1 MRLAAALL
9 LFLTACVGGNPP
21 RESFFTLNAPEPAAA
36 AEDAPSIAVGPVTIP
51 EVVDRPQIVVR
62 LGPNQV
68 QIVEQ
73 ARWAE
78 PLKSAIA
85 RVVAAN
91 LAAALQARL
100 ALGRNADADYRVVL
114 DVQRFESPADA
125 VLIEA
130 LWTVT
135 SKDGRRNG
143 RSVVRE
149 KIAAKDY
156 SSLAAAHSAALATLS
171 KEIAAAI
178 RKSVPGT

>member
-1 MRLAAALL
+1 MRALL
-9 LFLTACVGGNPP
+9 LVLVLSACMGTPP

-36 AEDAPSIAVGPVTIP
+36 AAEAPSIAVGPVTIP
-51 EVVDRPQIVVR
+51 EIVDRPQIVVR

-68 QIVEQ
+68 QIIEQ

-78 PLKSAIA
+78 PLKVAIA

-91 LAAALQARL
+91 VAATLNAKLAPSR
-100 ALGRNADADYRVVL
+100 GDADYRVAL

-135 SKDGRRNG
+135 SKDGKQSG
-143 RSVVRE
+143 RSIVRQ
-149 KIAAKDY
+149 KIANKEF
-156 SSLAAAHSAALATLS
+156 SSLAAAHSAALAVMS

-178 RKSVPGT
+178 HKP

>member
-1 MRLAAALL
+1 MRWVLLTVVLAA
-9 LFLTACVGGNPP
+9 CVGNPP
-21 RESFFTLNAPEPAAA
+21 RENFFTLSAPEPATAA
-36 AEDAPSIAVGPVTIP
+36 PDAPSIAVGPVTIP
-51 EVVDRPQIVVR
+51 EIVDRPQFVVR

-78 PLKSAIA
+78 PLKAGIA

-91 LAAALQARL
+91 LATTLGARV
-100 ALGRNADADYRVVL
+100 APTRNGDADYRVAL

-125 VLIEA
+125 ALIEA

-135 SKDGRRNG
+135 SKDGKKSG

-149 KIAAKDY
+149 KIAVKDHA
-156 SSLAAAHSAALATLS
+156 SLAAAHSAALATMS
-171 KEIAAAI
+171 REIAAAI
-178 RKSVPGT
+178 RKP

>member
-1 MRLAAALL
+1 MRWVLLVLVLA
-9 LFLTACVGGNPP
+9 ACVGTPP
-21 RESFFTLNAPEPAAA
+21 RESFFTLNAPEPPAAA
-36 AEDAPSIAVGPVTIP
+36 QDAPSLAVGPVSIP
-51 EVVDRPQIVVR
+51 EMVDRPQFVVR

-78 PLKSAIA
+78 PLKAGIA

-91 LAAALQARL
+91 LATTLGARL
-100 ALGRNADADYRVVL
+100 TPVRNGEADYRVAL

-125 VLIEA
+125 VLIET

-135 SKDGRRNG
+135 SKDGKRSG

-149 KIAAKDY
+149 KIAARDHGA
-156 SSLAAAHSAALATLS
+156 LAAAHSRALATMS
-171 KEIAAAI
+171 REIAQAI
-178 RKSVPGT
+178 PKP

>member
-1 MRLAAALL
+1 MRLALL
-9 LFLTACVGGNPP
+9 VLVLTACVGTPP
-21 RESFFTLNAPEPAAA
+21 RESFFTLNAPEPPATAP
-36 AEDAPSIAVGPVTIP
+36 DAPAVAVGTVIIP
-51 EVVDRPQIVVR
+51 EMVDRPQIVVR

-78 PLKSAIA
+78 PLKTAIA

-91 LAAALQARL
+91 LAVALGARL
-100 ALGRNADADYRVVL
+100 APARNGDADYRVAL

-130 LWTVT
+130 LWTIT
-135 SKDGRRNG
+135 SKDGRKSG
-143 RSVVRE
+143 RSIVRE

-156 SSLAAAHSAALATLS
+156 ASLAAAHSAALGAMS

-178 RKSVPGT
+178 RN

>member
-1 MRLAAALL
+1 MRAALVFL
-9 LFLTACVGGNPP
+9 LVAACASPP
-21 RESFFTLNAPEPAAA
+21 RASFFTLDAPEPPAAGA
-36 AEDAPSIAVGPVTIP
+36 DAPSVAVGPVGVP
-51 EVVDRPQIVVR
+51 DMVDRPQIVVR

-78 PLKSAIA
+78 PLKIAIG

-91 LAAALQARL
+91 LAGTLGARL
-100 ALGRNADADYRVVL
+100 APGRNGDADYRVAL

-130 LWTVT
+130 LWTIT
-135 SKDGRRNG
+135 SKEGKRSG
-143 RSVVRE
+143 RSVARE

-156 SSLAAAHSAALATLS
+156 ASLAAAHSAALAS
-171 KEIAAAI
+171 ISREIAAAV
-178 RKSVPGT
+178 RQP

>member
-1 MRLAAALL
+1 MKGFLL
-9 LFLTACVGGNPP
+9 VLVLTACAGTPP

-36 AEDAPSIAVGPVTIP
+36 AADAPSVAVGPVTIP
-51 EVVDRPQIVVR
+51 DMVDRPQIVVR

-68 QIVEQ
+68 QIIEQ

-91 LAAALQARL
+91 LAATLRARL
-100 ALGRNADADYRVVL
+100 APSRNNDADYRVAL

-125 VLIEA
+125 VLVEA

-135 SKDGRRNG
+135 SKDGKRSG

-156 SSLAAAHSAALATLS
+156 SALAAAHSAALATLS
-171 KEIAAAI
+171 KQIAAAI
-178 RKSVPGT
+178 RN

>member
-1 MRLAAALL
+1 MRFAAAFVLL
-9 LFLTACVGGNPP
+9 LTACLGGNPP

-36 AEDAPSIAVGPVTIP
+36 APDAPSIAVGPVTIP
-51 EVVDRPQIVVR
+51 EIVDRPQIVVR

-68 QIVEQ
+68 QIIEQ

-78 PLKSAIA
+78 PLKVAIA

-91 LAAALQARL
+91 LATTLDARL
-100 ALGRNADADYRVVL
+100 APSRGDADYRVAL

-135 SKDGRRNG
+135 SKDGRQTG
-143 RSVVRE
+143 RSIVRQ
-149 KIAAKDY
+149 KIANKDY
-156 SSLAAAHSAALATLS
+156 SSLAAAHSAALAAMS

-178 RKSVPGT
+178 HKP

>member
-1 MRLAAALL
+1 MRWIALTLA
-9 LFLTACVGGNPP
+9 LTACMGTPP
-21 RESFFTLNAPEPAAA
+21 RESFFTLSAPELAPAPA
-36 AEDAPSIAVGPVTIP
+36 DAPSLAVGPVAIP
-51 EVVDRPQIVVR
+51 DMVDRPQIVVR
-62 LGPNQV
+62 LSANQV

-91 LAAALQARL
+91 LAAALGARV
-100 ALGRNADADYRVVL
+100 APNRNGDADYRIAL

-130 LWTVT
+130 LWTIA
-135 SKDGRRNG
+135 SKDGRRSG
-143 RSVVRE
+143 RSIVRE

-156 SSLAAAHSAALATLS
+156 ASLAAAHSAALAAMS
-171 KEIAAAI
+171 REIAAAL
-178 RKSVPGT
+178 RTP